1 MSKETRSEVLVLGLW
16 SAVFVVGAGLVM
28 LFGERE
34 TALVLVGVAVA
45 ADTFALLRA
54 AWTG

>member
-1 MSKETRSEVLVLGLW
+1 MLALIAT
-16 SAVFVVGAGLVM
+16 VFVVGAGLAV

-54 AWTG
+54 AWKG